1 MTDSES
7 DSIAEKD
14 TSSMNSEVLLVTHD
28 TLSNLEK
35 QRQNNDQMCD
45 VILQVENEE
54 FPAHRLV
61 LSASSEY
68 FLKMFTLEMKEK
80 NSKKI
85 PIKSVTPTAMSEIL
99 KSIYTQQITFSKTN
113 ISDILHGASLMQFS
127 GIVNTAEAY
136 IKQTITMEN
145 CFWFRELVLGH
156 PFETLKKV
164 VISYFL
170 LHMEEVSTHLE
181 FLNFTFDEVD
191 KIFSSNDLRTNTEEA
206 VFEMLVKWVNA
217 NVEDRKEYF
226 PSLFKHVRLQF
237 VPIDYIIDCVRE
249 NKLVRQF
256 NECRDIVENKF
267 IYHIRPYNQTKQ
279 LQSQRNCVAADAV
292 ALFYYNKKTQAIYD
306 FANSA
311 WSIKIVP
318 HGLTNEYA
326 VASNGSISAF
336 CCSTTVVQF
345 NGVEWIDLPDIDQAR
360 KGAAVVYFE
369 NELFLFGGE
378 TTSMDGHIMY
388 HDKEKFCKNFGILR
402 RQTWKYIENPLLS
415 RSYFAAQAL
424 GNKIY
429 LIGGYKYDDETER
442 KEVCNETM
450 VYQPSTNTW
459 ENANPLHEARTM
471 FGCAIL
477 NLKIYVLGGIGRE
490 SSNNLGEKRRQST
503 YIFGGIGRELS
514 NIDTVEIF
522 NPQEKQWTNG
532 GSVFPGPISAC
543 TISNRIYFVAEQ
555 YDKLWEYKVST
566 NDTSAKCVEVARTVP
581 GKGLLIPILKQ
592 SKL

>member
-7 DSIAEKD
+7 DSIAEKED
-14 TSSMNSEVLLVTHD
+14 MGSMNSKVLLVTHD

-68 FLKMFTLEMKEK
+68 FLKMFTIEMKEK

-85 PIKSVTPTAMSEIL
+85 PMKSVTPTAMSEIL
-99 KSIYTQQITFSKTN
+99 KSIYTQQIAFSKTN

-127 GIVNTAEAY
+127 GIVNAAEAY

-156 PFETLKKV
+156 PFETLKEV

-191 KIFSSNDLRTNTEEA
+191 KIFSSNDLCTNTEEA

-237 VPIDYIIDCVRE
+237 APIDYIIDCVRE

-256 NECRDIVENKF
+256 NECRAIVENEF
-267 IYHIRPYNQTKQ
+267 IYHIRPFNQTKQ
-279 LQSQRNCVAADAV
+279 LQSQRNCVVADTV
-292 ALFYYNKKTQAIYD
+292 ALFYYDKKVQAICD
-306 FANSA
+306 FENGT
-311 WSIKIVP
+311 WNIKMVP
-318 HGLTNEYA
+318 HRLTSKCA
-326 VASNGSISAF
+326 VASKDSVLTF
-336 CCSTTVVQF
+336 CGIANSKRVVQF
-345 NGVEWIDLPDIDQAR
+345 NGVQWIDLPNINEER
-360 KGAAVVYFE
+360 KGAAAVYFQ
-369 NELFLFGGE
+369 NELFVFGGE
-378 TTSMDGHIMY
+378 NDYSGFV
-388 HDKEKFCKNFGILR
+388 KSFEILR
-402 RQTWKYIENPLLS
+402 TQKWECIENPLLS
-415 RSYFAAQAL
+415 RSFFAAQAL
-424 GNKIY
+424 ENKIY
-429 LIGGYKYDDETER
+429 LIGGYNYDQETYAILVR
-442 KEVCNETM
+442 NETI
-450 VYQPSTNTW
+450 VYRPSTNTW
-459 ENANPLHEARTM
+459 ENISPLHEARAS

-477 NLKIYVLGGIGRE
+477 NSKIYVLGGIGRE
-490 SSNNLGEKRRQST
+490 SR
-503 YIFGGIGRELS
+503 
-514 NIDTVEIF
+514 NISTVEIF
-522 NPQEKQWTNG
+522 DPQEKLWTNG
-532 GSVFPGPISAC
+532 GNIEPGPISAC

-555 YDKLWEYKVST
+555 YGKLWEYNVTT
-566 NDTSAKCVEVARTVP
+566 NDTRAKCVEVARTVP
-581 GKGLLIPILKQ
+581 GKGLLIPISKQ
-592 SKL
+592 HLRHHF

>member
-1 MTDSES
+1 MTDSEN
-7 DSIAEKD
+7 DSIAEKED
-14 TSSMNSEVLLVTHD
+14 MGSMNSKVLLVTHD

-68 FLKMFTLEMKEK
+68 FLKMFTIEMKEK

-85 PIKSVTPTAMSEIL
+85 PMKSVTPTAMSEIL
-99 KSIYTQQITFSKTN
+99 KSIYTQQIAFSKTN

-127 GIVNTAEAY
+127 GIVNAAEAY

-156 PFETLKKV
+156 PFETLKEV

-191 KIFSSNDLRTNTEEA
+191 KIFSSNDLCTNTEEA

-256 NECRDIVENKF
+256 NECRAIVENEF
-267 IYHIRPYNQTKQ
+267 IYHIRPFNQTKQ
-279 LQSQRNCVAADAV
+279 LQIQRNCVAADAV
-292 ALFYYNKKTQAIYD
+292 ALFYYNEKTQAIYD

-336 CCSTTVVQF
+336 CCSTTRLRTKVVQF
-345 NGVEWIDLPDIDQAR
+345 NGVEWIDLPDIDQSR
-360 KGAAVVYFE
+360 KGAAAVYFK
-369 NELFLFGGE
+369 NELFVFGGE
-378 TTSMDGHIMY
+378 TAAIDRHFMY
-388 HDKEKFCKNFGILR
+388 HDKEKFCENFGILR
-402 RQTWKYIENPLLS
+402 TQTWKYIENPLLS
-415 RSYFAAQAL
+415 RSFFAAQAL
-424 GNKIY
+424 ENKIY
-429 LIGGYKYDDETER
+429 LIGGYKYDDEAKR
-442 KEVCNETM
+442 KEVCSETM

-459 ENANPLHEARTM
+459 ENANPLYEARTM

-490 SSNNLGEKRRQST
+490 SSNIN
-503 YIFGGIGRELS
+503 
-514 NIDTVEIF
+514 TVEIF
-522 NPQEKQWTNG
+522 DPQEKLWTNG

-543 TISNRIYFVAEQ
+543 TISNRMYFVAEQ

-581 GKGLLIPILKQ
+581 GKGLLIPISKQ